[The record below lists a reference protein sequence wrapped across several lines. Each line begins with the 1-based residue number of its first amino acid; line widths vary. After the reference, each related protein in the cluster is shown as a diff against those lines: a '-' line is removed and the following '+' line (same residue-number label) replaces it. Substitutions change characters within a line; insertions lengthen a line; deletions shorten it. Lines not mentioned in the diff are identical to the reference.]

1 MSDSTP
7 SQSSRKSKAPKPR
20 VLCVDDEEFI
30 LEGIASN
37 LRKSFKITTA
47 KSGQEAL
54 ELIEQE
60 ETFPIIISD
69 MRMPGMDGAQFLK
82 QARQV
87 SPDSIRILLT
97 GHADLEA
104 AISVVNEGKIFR
116 YLTKPCPVKELKT
129 ILEEAVGQYQKKQVQ
144 RDVLMQTLRGSVQV
158 LTEVLGLINPVAFS
172 RGCRIQR
179 IVEVMAEHLELT
191 DIWEFEVAAMLSQL
205 GCVTLHPDTLNK
217 VGSGHPLEQDE
228 TELYESHPAIT
239 RDLIKTVPRM
249 ESIAEMIAHQLDDF
263 PTQELSGDIRLED
276 RNVVGSQLLRIAIDF
291 DQLTF
296 SGLEK
301 SEAEAELQ
309 QNAGAY
315 DPRLLACLTQIEI
328 PEPPRVERFA
338 TLDELAIGMIFEEAV
353 LSKAGVALV
362 SAGSEVNFTLID
374 RLKRF
379 SDDVGLEEPFKV
391 TVLL

>member
-1 MSDSTP
+1 MSDSTTNK
-7 SQSSRKSKAPKPR
+7 SSRKSKAPKPR

-54 ELIEQE
+54 DLMERE

-116 YLTKPCPVKELKT
+116 YLTKPCPVKELKE
-129 ILEEAVGQYQKKQVQ
+129 ILDQAMGQYEKKQVQ

-172 RGCRIQR
+172 RSCRIQR
-179 IVEVMAEHLELT
+179 LVEVMAQHLGLS

-205 GCVTLHPDTLNK
+205 GCVTLHPDT
-217 VGSGHPLEQDE
+217 
-228 TELYESHPAIT
+228 
-239 RDLIKTVPRM
+239 
-249 ESIAEMIAHQLDDF
+249 
-263 PTQELSGDIRLED
+263 
-276 RNVVGSQLLRIAIDF
+276 
-291 DQLTF
+291 
-296 SGLEK
+296 
-301 SEAEAELQ
+301 
-309 QNAGAY
+309 
-315 DPRLLACLTQIEI
+315 
-328 PEPPRVERFA
+328 
-338 TLDELAIGMIFEEAV
+338 
-353 LSKAGVALV
+353 
-362 SAGSEVNFTLID
+362 
-374 RLKRF
+374 
-379 SDDVGLEEPFKV
+379 
-391 TVLL
+391 